1 MKKLLILTAV
11 AVLAASSVG
20 CCGRRARNAWYRG
33 AVCTPPV
40 VSSVGNCC
48 APTTCCDSGCASGNC
63 ASSGGYTGSYMGGYM
78 NSGSAGCSSCDSG
91 GSVTTMPVDPAPSQG
106 MVIPDRTGRPVPEP
120 NDT

>member
-40 VSSVGNCC
+40 ASVGNCC
-48 APTTCCDSGCASGNC
+48 GPTTCCDSGCASGNC
-63 ASSGGYTGSYMGGYM
+63 ASSGGYTGSYMGGYI
-78 NSGSAGCSSCDSG
+78 NGGSAGCSSCESG
-91 GSVTTMPVDPAPSQG
+91 GSVTTIPVDPAPSQG